1 MLSRDQGKKNGRN
14 TEEAGSQ
21 PQRPKKK
28 GIGNL
33 NLGLSR
39 EYRDQEKKYDK
50 GKNKDKFKIQNKN
63 NFINC

>member
-28 GIGNL
+28 GNILVKEIGNL

-39 EYRDQEKKYDK
+39 EYRDQEKK
-50 GKNKDKFKIQNKN
+50 IR
-63 NFINC
+63 